1 MSLIVSVVMVLTVI
15 TRIQAISKCPAV
27 FQPPEECF
35 SAEDLKEYGKT
46 ATSIESLYNKYVNL
60 LTDAKLTIDGDEV
73 ISSFDFLRA
82 RI

>member
-1 MSLIVSVVMVLTVI
+1 MNLKFSGVVFFAIAAYV
-15 TRIQAISKCPAV
+15 QAASKCPAN

-35 SAEDLKEYGKT
+35 SAEDLKEYSST

-73 ISSFDFLRA
+73 KFI
-82 RI
+82 